1 MHSSR
6 FADGW
11 TVDTNRRELEQAFQT
26 FTAISGQ
33 LQASYGALE
42 QRVAALTEELE
53 SVRRGREREARNAE
67 RLAERL
73 QLLLSTLPAG
83 VVVVDD
89 HGLIQDTNPAAVAIL
104 GAPHTGAA
112 WQAVAREIFRPQL
125 TAAGDWVRHDGRY
138 VSLLV
143 SQLSEDGAKIVLLTD
158 VSDTRALEELVNR
171 NQRLSAMGEM
181 AASLAHQIRT
191 PLAGALLYLS
201 QCRSRPAAGERA
213 ALLERGIERL
223 HHLDRLVQ
231 DMLVFAR
238 GHGPGERVRI
248 ADLFRAVHDAVL
260 AIKPPQSHLII
271 KGSDVLVELEGNQT
285 ALTAALTN
293 LISNA
298 FEAAPDGVVTLSAEL
313 RGNRIE
319 ISVHDNGPGIALEIQ
334 SRVFEPFF
342 STRPT
347 GTGLGL
353 AVVKTVA
360 EAHGGEL
367 ELESTP
373 EHGTTI
379 GLDLPRERPAAAP
392 LNRDVA

>member
-1 MHSSR
+1 MDS
-6 FADGW
+6 
-11 TVDTNRRELEQAFQT
+11 NRRELEQAFQT

-42 QRVAALTEELE
+42 QRVSALTEELE
-53 SVRRGREREARNAE
+53 NARRAREREARNAE

-73 QLLLSTLPAG
+73 ALLLSTLPAG
-83 VVVVDD
+83 VVVVGDD
-89 HGLIQDTNPAAVAIL
+89 GLIQDTNPAAVEIL
-104 GAPHTGAA
+104 GGPQQGLA
-112 WQAVAREIFRPQL
+112 WQAVARQVFRPQM
-125 TAAGDWVRHDGRY
+125 TPNGDWVRHDGRL

-158 VSDTRALEELVNR
+158 VTDTRALEELVNR

-201 QCRSRPAAGERA
+201 QCRNRPGDAT
-213 ALLERGIERL
+213 LLERGIERL

-248 ADLFRAVHDAVL
+248 ADLFRAVHDAVH
-260 AIKPPQSHLII
+260 AIKPASSHLVIH
-271 KGSDVLVELEGNQT
+271 GTDVLVELEGNQT

-298 FEAAPDGVVTLSAEL
+298 FEAAPDVVVTLSAEL
-313 RGNRIE
+313 RGKRIE
-319 ISVHDNGPGIALEIQ
+319 IAVHDNGPGIALEIQ

-342 STRPT
+342 STRPA

-367 ELESTP
+367 ELESEP
-373 EHGTTI
+373 GHGTTI
-379 GLDLPRERPAAAP
+379 GLDLPRERPPSAP
-392 LNRDVA
+392 LAARDVA